1 MAGWLHAWPPHRRG
15 QVVIGRCMGEQMSG
29 QGVHHARIHLAPN
42 WSNADVRPVRRLDNP
57 LRAELGIGDR
67 FVVMY
72 SGNMGIAHTFD
83 DVIEVARRMR
93 HDDRI
98 RFVFAG
104 DGHRRAELVRARS
117 AEGLENLV
125 LLPFQPV
132 DRLAQSLG
140 LGDVHFVSLRAGF
153 EGLMVPSKAYSVL
166 EAGRGLIYQGTASG
180 EIARLVAEEEV
191 GSVVPLN
198 DPDGLE
204 RAIRGAMTDPNT
216 VAAWGLRAEALAERL
231 YSRSSALQR
240 YAQVF
245 AALNV
250 RPTDSKVVPQERAA
264 AVAQR

>member
-1 MAGWLHAWPPHRRG
+1 MAI
-15 QVVIGRCMGEQMSG
+15 QVSSPMPIVLETQSRIVFRHNQKAALFVGLGMAAA
-29 QGVHHARIHLAPN
+29 GVAA
-42 WSNADVRPVRRLDNP
+42 
-57 LRAELGIGDR
+57 
-67 FVVMY
+67 FVLIPD
-72 SGNMGIAHTFD
+72 G
-83 DVIEVARRMR
+83 
-93 HDDRI
+93 I

-104 DGHRRAELVRARS
+104 GGRRRAELERARS

-132 DRLAQSLG
+132 DRLTHSLS

-180 EIARLVAEEEV
+180 EIARLVVEEDI
-191 GSVVPLN
+191 GSVVPLD
-198 DPDGLE
+198 DPNGLE
-204 RAIRGAMTDPNT
+204 RAICGAMTDPNT

-231 YSRSSALQR
+231 YSRASALQR

-245 AALNV
+245 AALNA
-250 RPTDSKVVPQERAA
+250 RPSDPKVVPQERAA